1 MPGMNYRADGSDV
14 YKPPKNYTS
23 EEMRAIR
30 SIARQGGQRYEDK
43 QNAAPSTNDTD
54 DTPYGPLMNPGEAQQ
69 LKQLKEDN
77 ELDNI
82 NDALKTLG
90 DSPTTKQ
97 IFGR

>member
-1 MPGMNYRADGSDV
+1 MGFPSYSASGSDT
-14 YKPPKNYTS
+14 YKPPKKYTS

-30 SIARQGGQRYEDK
+30 SISRDGQQRFEDK
-43 QNAAPSTNDTD
+43 QSQPATTDNDND
-54 DTPYGPLMNPGEAQQ
+54 YGPLVNPQEAEQ

-82 NDALKTLG
+82 SEALKTIG
-90 DSPTTKQ
+90 DSPSTKQ